1 MAGGF
6 LLIESEEADMYQI
19 FYACLTIIWILDI
32 LDLPFMDF
40 MDTTIPVNT
49 LAWILIWYLI
59 PRCKHDGGEE
69 HES

>member
-1 MAGGF
+1 
-6 LLIESEEADMYQI
+6 MYQI
-19 FYACLTIIWILDI
+19 FYACLTITWILDI